1 MPTAALV
8 SYRLGGR
15 DGVSIEAEKWRWAL
29 GELGFTVTTV
39 AGEGPV
45 DHRIDGLAIDD
56 TGPPDDEGLASA
68 LDGVD
73 LVVAENIC
81 SLPLNRRASLAV
93 ARACR
98 GRSAVLHHHDLPWQ
112 RPHLAQYRVEDDPA
126 WRHVT
131 VNDASRMELAG
142 RGLVATTIY
151 NTFDTH
157 PDRGDRARTRAGLGV
172 GRDEVLVLQPTRAL
186 PRKNVAGGIAL
197 AEALGAIY
205 WLLGPAEDGFGPE
218 LDRLLSRARCRVLH
232 GPGQTAA
239 RERVEDAYAACD
251 VVVLPSSAEGFGNPA
266 VESAVHRKPLSIGP
280 YPVARELARFG
291 FEWFAL
297 DEPGR
302 LARWLADPDDH
313 LLDHNLGVARRHFS
327 LDDLPR
333 RLRAVLADL
342 GPGVG
347 PLGPSPGCEAGPA
360 H

>member
-29 GELGFTVTTV
+29 GELGFAVSTV

-56 TGPPDDEGLASA
+56 EGPPDHEGLVAA

-81 SLPLNRRASLAV
+81 SLPLNPRASVAV

-98 GRSAVLHHHDLPWQ
+98 GRAAVLHHHDLPWQ
-112 RPHLAQYRVEDDPA
+112 RPHLAQYAVADDPA

-131 VNDASRMELAG
+131 GNEASRAELAE
-142 RGLVATTIY
+142 RGVAATTIY

-157 PDRGDRARTRAGLGV
+157 PERGDRERTRAGLGV

-186 PRKNVAGGIAL
+186 PRKNVTGGIAL
-197 AEALGAIY
+197 AEALGATY

-218 LDRLLSRARCRVLH
+218 LERLLTTARCRVLH
-232 GPGQTAA
+232 GPGETAA

-251 VVVLPSSAEGFGNPA
+251 AVVLPSSVEGFGNPA
-266 VESAVHRKPLSIGP
+266 VESAVHRKPLCIGP
-280 YPVARELARFG
+280 YPVARELAQFG

-302 LARWLADPDDH
+302 LAQWLADPDDR
-313 LLDHNLGVARRHFS
+313 LLEHNFGVARRHFS
-327 LDDLPR
+327 LDDLPG
-333 RLRAVLADL
+333 RLRAVLAGLDPGL
-342 GPGVG
+342 GL
-347 PLGPSPGCEAGPA
+347 LGPSRGCDTGAA
-360 H
+360 Q